1 MLRTLRLPARL
12 ALIDIIIWQG
22 LDFYILFFYAAFA
35 MNEELP
41 TTKEQL
47 IEILDD
53 LGIEYQLYDHEPIFT
68 VEQGEPLKKTI
79 PGMHCRNLF
88 LRDKKKNMFLIT
100 AANETR
106 LDMKK
111 LSDVIGSGRLSFGSP
126 DRLWEN
132 LGIRPGSV
140 NPFCIINDK
149 DQNLR
154 MLLDSV
160 MMDAD
165 IINVHP
171 MDNACTIGLAPDDL
185 LSFLDSI
192 NHPYEII
199 DLAPAHP
206 DYEG

>member
-1 MLRTLRLPARL
+1 MSAEPK
-12 ALIDIIIWQG
+12 
-22 LDFYILFFYAAFA
+22 
-35 MNEELP
+35 ELP

-47 IEILDD
+47 IEILDN
-53 LGIEYQLYDHEPIFT
+53 LGIEYQLFDHEPIFT

-88 LRDKKKNMFLIT
+88 LRDKKKKMFLVT

-106 LDMKK
+106 VDMKK
-111 LSDVIGSGRLSFGSP
+111 LSGVINSGRLSFGSQ

-132 LGIRPGSV
+132 LGITQGSV

-149 DQNLR
+149 QKDLR
-154 MLLDSV
+154 MILDST
-160 MMDAD
+160 MMDAQ
-165 IINVHP
+165 IVNYHP
-171 MDNACTIGLAPDDL
+171 MDNACTIGMAPDDL
-185 LSFLDSI
+185 LSFLDHI
-192 NHPYEII
+192 EHEYEIV